1 MAEIVVPKHPKSY
14 VYPTPVVQTS
24 AFRAAEERSA
34 LLGCWTHVNVAAWRV
49 NGAAG
54 RQAGATDEERHSG
67 VEFVEMALAKAQ
79 SQMAEMEST
88 ASTAAKSVSEQPKP
102 ASARAEAR

>member
-1 MAEIVVPKHPKSY
+1 MGEKWPKESGSNDRLTANAEY
-14 VYPTPVVQTS
+14 
-24 AFRAAEERSA
+24 
-34 LLGCWTHVNVAAWRV
+34 GCWTHVNVAAWRV